1 MIRHHG
7 GQRSVF
13 EAAVGPVEDLLDEP
27 LRRLDAL
34 LEDETLVD
42 AVLQRQAQR
51 WPQSRWRGR
60 PGTPADVAL
69 RLLVLQRLKGWSF
82 EETEREVRGS
92 LVYRW
97 VTRIYLGRVPDAKT
111 LLRLSQVIGEEG
123 VRALHARIVELA
135 IPALRVQGRRTRV
148 DTTVVETNIHY
159 PTDSTLLADGIR
171 VLTRAM
177 RCIEAATGILG
188 RRVRNRLRA
197 TRRRVWEI
205 VRASR
210 AQRRGRSRLVEGYRQ
225 LIALTR
231 ATIREARRVVH
242 EVAQGVRR
250 AVGTKTPRVVTR
262 SCQVLEAFLPRVEQ
276 VIRQTRAR
284 VWGGDTHYREKLFS
298 LFEPHTEAIRKGKAA
313 KPTEFGKLVKI
324 QEAERGLV
332 IDYEVYARRPA
343 DKALLRPA
351 ITRHA
356 EVFGHPPHLLAAD
369 AGFWS
374 GANRQ
379 AAERSGVKRFCVP
392 ATGPPSAAHRPT
404 QRQRWFRR
412 GLRWRTG
419 CEGRQRAEAPGR
431 ADPVPISWLPWYA
444 AVGRLGHHRPQP
456 SPAHPRHR
464 RSALNVLAT
473 R

>member
-1 MIRHHG
+1 MIRRFG
-7 GQRSVF
+7 GQRSLF
-13 EAAVGPVEDLLDEP
+13 DAAVGPVEALLDEP

-34 LEDETLVD
+34 LDDEALVTT
-42 AVLQRQAQR
+42 VLQRQAQR

-69 RLLVLQRLKGWSF
+69 RLLVLKRVKGWSF

-111 LLRLSQVIGEEG
+111 LLRLSHVVGEEG
-123 VRALHARIVELA
+123 VRALHARVVELA
-135 IPALRVQGRRTRV
+135 IAAMRVQGRRVRL

-171 VLTRAM
+171 AVTRAM
-177 RCIEAATGILG
+177 RRIEAATGILG

-210 AQRRGRSRLVEGYRQ
+210 RQRRGRPSLIEGYRR
-225 LIALTR
+225 LIALAR
-231 ATIREARRVVH
+231 ATVREARRVVH
-242 EVAQGVRR
+242 EVATGVRQATGAR
-250 AVGTKTPRVVTR
+250 ARRLVAR

-276 VIRQTRAR
+276 VIRQTRIR
-284 VWGGDTHYREKLFS
+284 VWSGDTHYREKLFS

-324 QEAERGLV
+324 QEAEHGLV

-343 DKALLRPA
+343 DKTLLQPA
-351 ITRHA
+351 IARHT
-356 EVFGHPPHLLAAD
+356 EVFGRPPRLVAAD
-369 AGFWS
+369 GGFWS
-374 GANRQ
+374 GANRH
-379 AAERSGVKRFCVP
+379 AAEQVGVKRFCIPTPGPP
-392 ATGPPSAAHRPT
+392 ATEHHL
-404 QRQRWFRR
+404 QHQRWFRR

-419 CEGRQRAEAPGR
+419 CEGRISVLKRRDGLARCRYRGFSGVQRWVGWGIVAHNLHLLIHRNRRPGIN
-431 ADPVPISWLPWYA
+431 VPTA
-444 AVGRLGHHRPQP
+444 R
-456 SPAHPRHR
+456 
-464 RSALNVLAT
+464 
-473 R
+473 

>member
-1 MIRHHG
+1 MIRRYG

-13 EAAVGPVEDLLDEP
+13 EAAVGSVEDLLEEP

-34 LEDETLVD
+34 LEDETLVS

-69 RLLVLQRLKGWSF
+69 RLLTLQRLKGWSF

-92 LVYRW
+92 LIYRW

-123 VRALHARIVELA
+123 IRALHTRVVELA
-135 IPALRVQGRRTRV
+135 IPALRVQGRRARV

-177 RCIEAATGILG
+177 RRIEAATGVLG

-205 VRASR
+205 TRASR
-210 AQRRGRSRLVEGYRQ
+210 PQRRAGPRMVEGYRR

-231 ATIREARRVVH
+231 ATIQEARRVVR
-242 EVAQGVRR
+242 EVATGVRR
-250 AVGTKTPRVVTR
+250 AVGVKATGAVAR
-262 SCQVLEAFLPRVEQ
+262 SYQVIETLLPRVEA
-276 VIRQTRAR
+276 VIQQTRVR

-324 QEAERGLV
+324 QEAEHGLV
-332 IDYEVYARRPA
+332 IDYAVYARRPA
-343 DKALLRPA
+343 DKTLLQPA
-351 ITRHA
+351 IARHTEA
-356 EVFGHPPHLLAAD
+356 FGRPPHLLAAD

-379 AAERSGVKRFCVP
+379 AAERSGVRRFCVP
-392 ATGPPSAAHRPT
+392 AAGPPSAAQRHT

-419 CEGRQRAEAPGR
+419 CEGRVSVLKRRDGLSRCRYRGFSGMQR
-431 ADPVPISWLPWYA
+431 W
-444 AVGRLGHHRPQP
+444 VGWGIVAHNLHLLIHRKRRFGH
-456 SPAHPRHR
+456 
-464 RSALNVLAT
+464 
-473 R
+473 